1 MSFLPPGTGESVER
15 RDDESDRADYRRRA
29 WVVRAVLAAAVVL
42 IILAFAATRRSGHDA
57 PTLPPPPLETTEA
70 VDLGATTTTAV
81 TTPFTTPL
89 VMAPIQVE
97 HLPGNAIIAQH
108 ISCKREDELADDSV
122 EGVQAAVAADNDNP
136 SDPGGPAKPY
146 AHDTEAQSEIVR
158 ASIQELHR
166 ATRFYADC
174 RPMPT
179 PGSARVTTTSEG
191 SSATEGV
198 TLPPSA

>member
-1 MSFLPPGTGESVER
+1 VSFLPPGNGESFER

-29 WVVRAVLAAAVVL
+29 RVVRAVLAAAVAL
-42 IILAFAATRRSGHDA
+42 IVLAFAATRGSGHDA
-57 PTLPPPPLETTEA
+57 PTLPPPRIETTETA
-70 VDLGATTTTAV
+70 EPSATTTTAV
-81 TTPFTTPL
+81 ATPL
-89 VMAPIQVE
+89 VTSLVTAPIEVE

-122 EGVQAAVAADNDNP
+122 EGVQAAVAAENDNP

-146 AHDTEAQSEIVR
+146 AHDIEAQSEIVR

-174 RPMPT
+174 APMPS
-179 PGSARVTTTSEG
+179 PGSAPVTTTSAG

-198 TLPPSA
+198 TLPASA